1 MGMRFPLKRL
11 AQNGG
16 CVVKVLNSVPLCVLD
31 KRALLPAAKVH
42 RLIIG
47 DETVSQLARL
57 IQAARGLEELK
68 IKSTSGHYF
77 RGVE

>member
-11 AQNGG
+11 AQSGG

-31 KRALLPAAKVH
+31 KKELLPKANAH
-42 RLIIG
+42 RFIIQE
-47 DETVSQLARL
+47 ETVQQLKDL
-57 IQAARGLEELK
+57 IGAARGASELK
-68 IKSTSGHYF
+68 IKGTSGHYF